1 MLERS
6 HDQETRYYR
15 SASPRD
21 IEAPQPMP
29 GFSFLSI
36 NRSFG
41 GLASY
46 PKRASHNRSEGVS
59 TDFGRSGEVSAAHRF
74 ASDETDASKEARA
87 EADKALLLACR
98 SGGEA
103 AFAALYSRFAPP
115 LFSVVFAIVK
125 NQKDAEDV
133 LQEAFVQMWKKA
145 AAYDPQ
151 RGSVF
156 TWSVMIARNKAI
168 DRVRSQQRR
177 WRMTEAATLESQT
190 AFPDSPKAA
199 DELHGDRDERERVR
213 AALSQISDAQ
223 RTAIDLAF
231 FSGLTQSEISA
242 RLGAP
247 LGTVKARIRRG
258 LMALRDELA
267 AA

>member
-1 MLERS
+1 M
-6 HDQETRYYR
+6 RYYR
-15 SASPRD
+15 FASPRD
-21 IEAPQPMP
+21 IEAPQQMP

-36 NRSFG
+36 NHSVG
-41 GLASY
+41 GLAGY
-46 PKRASHNRSEGVS
+46 PKRASHNRFEGVS
-59 TDFGRSGEVSAAHRF
+59 TDFGGAGKMSAGHRLLDD
-74 ASDETDASKEARA
+74 ADASKEARA
-87 EADKALLLACR
+87 EPDKALLLACR
-98 SGGEA
+98 SGEHA

-115 LFSVVFAIVK
+115 LFSAVFAIVK

-177 WRMTEAATLESQT
+177 SRMTEAATLESQT

-231 FSGLTQSEISA
+231 FSGLTQSEIA
-242 RLGAP
+242 AKLGAP
-247 LGTVKARIRRG
+247 LGTVKAWIRRG

-267 AA
+267 EA